1 MLSIQM
7 TDISYIHFNIVK
19 GEKMAGKNQS
29 SKKDHTIFDQKCI
42 TCGTWM
48 KTTEEKSKKGA
59 VITTY
64 SCPECGLS
72 YSVGED

>member
-1 MLSIQM
+1 MS
-7 TDISYIHFNIVK
+7 NEKEK
-19 GEKMAGKNQS
+19 GEKMAGKNES
-29 SKKDHTIFDQKCI
+29 STKDRTIFDQKCI

-48 KTTEEKSKKGA
+48 NTTKEKSKKGV
-59 VITTY
+59 VIITY

>member
-1 MLSIQM
+1 
-7 TDISYIHFNIVK
+7 
-19 GEKMAGKNQS
+19 MAGKNEPS
-29 SKKDHTIFDQKCI
+29 TKDRTIFDQKCI

-48 KTTEEKSKKGA
+48 NTTKEMSKKGA
-59 VITTY
+59 AIITY

>member
-1 MLSIQM
+1 
-7 TDISYIHFNIVK
+7 
-19 GEKMAGKNQS
+19 MAGKNEPS
-29 SKKDHTIFDQKCI
+29 TKDRTIFDQKCI

-48 KTTEEKSKKGA
+48 NTTKEKSKKGA
-59 VITTY
+59 VIITY